1 MGTGNMIL
9 EAEDR
14 GYWEPS
20 KNICLKHADNEIIT
34 KLITDNMSEAKC
46 DYCETLG
53 TEDEPV
59 AAPLASL
66 MDAIM
71 VGINLFYEPAAESG
85 VDTSEV
91 DLTTKYDPHDV
102 AHEVIDL
109 LDSIYEPDRELVAD
123 IAAALTCQL
132 WVDRNWQRLPPDL
145 SMQYGWDSFKSV
157 VKHQSRFLLMGLPGD
172 EDDNRLT
179 AVDLFK
185 DLVAMIVDVPGLFPV
200 PCPSPLYRGR
210 MFATDPEVSKFASAA
225 ELGSPPHGLAA
236 ANRMS
241 PAGISMFYGGTEL
254 ATAIAEIGAHSSYAH
269 AISGEFSPAQEL
281 RLLDFSHLDDV
292 PTPNIF
298 DKDQHRAYF
307 SLRFLRNF
315 VKDLTLP
322 VELDGREH
330 IDYVPTQVFT
340 EYLRYAFP
348 GGRIDGLMFPST
360 QAAGCNV
367 VIFCGPEQCEDKGSV
382 GPYTMLSLDPSTV
395 KKHRVTSVIREPEPP
410 TVRW

>member
-1 MGTGNMIL
+1 
-9 EAEDR
+9 
-14 GYWEPS
+14 
-20 KNICLKHADNEIIT
+20 
-34 KLITDNMSEAKC
+34 MSQ
-46 DYCETLG
+46 
-53 TEDEPV
+53 
-59 AAPLASL
+59 
-66 MDAIM
+66 
-71 VGINLFYEPAAESG
+71 
-85 VDTSEV
+85 
-91 DLTTKYDPHDV
+91 YDPHDV

>member
-1 MGTGNMIL
+1 MGTGNRLI
-9 EAEDR
+9 EIEER
-14 GYWEPS
+14 GYRDLS
-20 KNICLKHADNEIIT
+20 KNICLRHSDNEVIT
-34 KLITDNMSEAKC
+34 KLIMDNMSEAKC
-46 DYCETLG
+46 DYCESLG
-53 TEDEPV
+53 TQDEPV
-59 AAPLASL
+59 AAPLDSL

-91 DLTTKYDPHDV
+91 KLTTEYDPEDV
-102 AHEVIDL
+102 VYDAVSFFHSEF
-109 LDSIYEPDRELVAD
+109 EPGRELLAD
-123 IAAALTCQL
+123 VSAALTCQV
-132 WVDRNWQRLPPDL
+132 WVDRDWQRPSPDL
-145 SMQYGWDSFKSV
+145 IMQYGWDAFKSI
-157 VKHQSRFLLMGLPGD
+157 VKHQSRFLILGLPGGD
-172 EDDNRLT
+172 DDNRLT
-179 AVDLFK
+179 AVDVFQ
-185 DLVAMIVDVPGLFPV
+185 DLVAMIRAVPGLFPV
-200 PCPSPLYRGR
+200 ACPSPLYRGR
-210 MFATDPEVSKFASAA
+210 MFATDPDISEFASAA
-225 ELGSPPHGLAA
+225 QLGSPPHGRAA

-269 AISGEFSPAQEL
+269 AISGEFSPAREL
-281 RLLDFSHLDDV
+281 RLLDLSHLGDV
-292 PTPNIF
+292 PAPNIF

-307 SLRFLRNF
+307 SLRFLQNF

-348 GGRIDGLMFPST
+348 GERIDGLMFPST

-367 VIFCGPEQCEDKGSV
+367 VIFGGPEQCADKGSE
-382 GPYTMLSLDPSTV
+382 GKNTMLSLDPSTV